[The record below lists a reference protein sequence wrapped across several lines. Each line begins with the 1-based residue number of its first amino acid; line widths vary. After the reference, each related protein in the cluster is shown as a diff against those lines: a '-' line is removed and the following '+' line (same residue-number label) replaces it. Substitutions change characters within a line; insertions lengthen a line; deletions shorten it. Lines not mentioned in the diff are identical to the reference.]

1 MFSKFFQKQ
10 GASPQSPTSKSN
22 VAKGS
27 LTPADLNPR
36 VIVHYGIP
44 STASIL
50 ACDLIQRLV
59 AVGTLDGRIKVIG
72 GENIE
77 ALLVSPKQLPFKNL
91 EFLQNQGFLVS
102 VSNENEIQVWDLEQR
117 NIASSLKWESNI
129 TAFKVIHGTSYM
141 YLGDEHGFVSVVKY
155 DAEQHKLVLQ
165 PYYVPTNVIADA
177 AGISSPSYPSV
188 VGVLPQPCS
197 QGNRVLIAYETGLLV
212 IWDVSEDRI
221 VLVRGNKDLQFKGET
236 KSGSSKE
243 NKIEVSDCTSD
254 SDEADKEI
262 TALCWASDDG
272 SILAVGYVDGD
283 IMFWNLSASNPGKD
297 QKAENLHKNV
307 VKLQLSSGEKRLP
320 VIVLRWSANQSAS
333 GRGCKLFVY
342 GGDKI
347 GSQEVLTILSL
358 EWPGGIESLKCVGR
372 VDLTL
377 NGSYADT
384 VLLPTVGEME
394 SGGNLL
400 FVLTNPGQLHVYD
413 DACLAA
419 CMSRQEKNP
428 CVSSGQYVMPIST
441 VAPCMT
447 VSKLGLLHR
456 DGELS
461 KALSKVVSAAKLK
474 APDTPT
480 PGTTRWP
487 LTGGIPSLLN
497 EAADYQV
504 ERVYV
509 TGYHDG
515 SVQIWDA
522 TYPALSL
529 IFVLGTEVPGVDIAG
544 ASASVSALEICS
556 FTQSLAIGTECGM
569 VRLYK
574 LTGTSDEMSLSI
586 VKETEK
592 EVHTSHQ
599 ADGPRCTAVFS
610 LLNSPVCELQFAKS
624 GTRLAVGFS
633 CGRVAMLDV
642 STISVLFITDSL
654 SHSNCPVASLAMH
667 SFTDT
672 DTLVNSPKESGST
685 ILNDEEMWL
694 AFIMTKDACLTVL
707 DGTTG
712 LVVSNLSIP
721 QKPDSNAISMYILD
735 GGDIISAGSS
745 ETIETTSE
753 PAHSSTEHGI
763 TPVEAKAEIS
773 AQLAHFG
780 QRSNSLLILL
790 CFEDALH
797 LCSLKSVIQGTTDSI
812 KAVNLLK
819 PCCWTSVFKK
829 DDKECGLV
837 LLYRNGDLEIRSLK
851 TLDVVGESSLM
862 NILRW
867 NFKTNMEKTI
877 CSSNRGQILLIHGY
891 EFAAISILALEND
904 FRIPDSLPCIHDTVL
919 AAAFDATLGLSPS
932 QNKSQDTSPGILGGI
947 IKSLQGGKLDQNAHV
962 EEACKND
969 LSHLE
974 RIFSYPPF
982 LKPSVT
988 STDGQDFLDLNIDDI
1003 QIDEP
1008 LIISSS
1014 SGEIKIEKEK
1024 KTERERLF
1032 EGAATDAKPKLRTP
1046 DEIRVKYRGSEDAAA
1061 AAARAMDR
1069 LIERQEKLERINER
1083 SQELQNGAE
1092 DFASM
1097 AKELAKR
1104 MEKKKWWNL

>member
-44 STASIL
+44 ATASIL

-129 TAFKVIHGTSYM
+129 TAFKVIHGTSY
-141 YLGDEHGFVSVVKY
+141 
-155 DAEQHKLVLQ
+155 
-165 PYYVPTNVIADA
+165 I
-177 AGISSPSYPSV
+177 
-188 VGVLPQPCS
+188 
-197 QGNRVLIAYETGLLV
+197 VLIAYETGLLV

-236 KSGSSKE
+236 KSGSSNK

-283 IMFWNLSASNPGKD
+283 IMFWDLSAYNPKKD
-297 QKAENLHKNV
+297 QKAENLHKNA
-307 VKLQLSSGEKRLP
+307 VKLQLSSSGEKRLP
-320 VIVLRWSANQSAS
+320 VIVLRWSANQSA
-333 GRGCKLFVY
+333 GDHGCKLFVY
-342 GGDKI
+342 GGDEI

-358 EWPGGIESLKCVGR
+358 EWPCGIESLKCVGR

-377 NGSYADT
+377 HGSYADT

-419 CMSRQEKNP
+419 FMSQQEKNP
-428 CVSSGQYVMPIST
+428 CVSSGQYVMPIPT

-447 VSKLGLLHR
+447 VSKLVLLYR

-522 TYPALSL
+522 TYPALSP

-556 FTQSLAIGTECGM
+556 FTQSLAIANESGM

-574 LTGTSDEMSLSI
+574 LSGTSDEMSLSI

-592 EVHTSHQ
+592 EVHTLHQ

-642 STISVLFITDSL
+642 
-654 SHSNCPVASLAMH
+654 N
-667 SFTDT
+667 
-672 DTLVNSPKESGST
+672 
-685 ILNDEEMWL
+685 
-694 AFIMTKDACLTVL
+694 
-707 DGTTG
+707 
-712 LVVSNLSIP
+712 
-721 QKPDSNAISMYILD
+721 
-735 GGDIISAGSS
+735 GGDIVSAGSS

-780 QRSNSLLILL
+780 QRSN
-790 CFEDALH
+790 
-797 LCSLKSVIQGTTDSI
+797 
-812 KAVNLLK
+812 
-819 PCCWTSVFKK
+819 
-829 DDKECGLV
+829 
-837 LLYRNGDLEIRSLK
+837 R
-851 TLDVVGESSLM
+851 
-862 NILRW
+862 
-867 NFKTNMEKTI
+867 
-877 CSSNRGQILLIHGY
+877 
-891 EFAAISILALEND
+891 
-904 FRIPDSLPCIHDTVL
+904 FRILCLVFMIQSLRL
-919 AAAFDATLGLSPS
+919 LLM
-932 QNKSQDTSPGILGGI
+932 QLLDTSPGILGGI
-947 IKSLQGGKLDQNAHV
+947 IKGLQG
-962 EEACKND
+962 
-969 LSHLE
+969 
-974 RIFSYPPF
+974 
-982 LKPSVT
+982 
-988 STDGQDFLDLNIDDI
+988 DDI

-1046 DEIRVKYRGSEDAAA
+1046 DEIRAKYRGSEDAAA
-1061 AAARAMDR
+1061 AAARARDR